1 MNGQLMRQILRW
13 VHIVCALFVGAA
25 LYSPLQ
31 NNEAFMTLTLFGL
44 VPIVAITGIMMW
56 KQGKLMKFV
65 NRNRELEKAT
75 QR

>member
-13 VHIVCALFVGAA
+13 VHIVCALFLGTA

-65 NRNRELEKAT
+65 NRNRELENTT

>member
-1 MNGQLMRQILRW
+1 MSGQLMRQILRW
-13 VHIVCALFVGAA
+13 VHIVCALFLGTA

-65 NRNRELEKAT
+65 NRNRELENTT